1 MSIVSI
7 CATRTLREQ
16 QSAVSRQLYGTG
28 HKPCDF
34 TQHYSNAYRFYSKAV
49 QCSLPYA
56 HKHIK

>member
-28 HKPCDF
+28 HKPCDNTAALF
-34 TQHYSNAYRFYSKAV
+34 
-49 QCSLPYA
+49 QCLPILF
-56 HKHIK
+56 KSCSV